1 MSRLFMTVLM
11 LFMALTNF
19 AQTILSGSEI
29 FGKER
34 KEGFYMTLSIDK
46 KYIEKDWAIYISKYG
61 GVSQNR
67 EIFSIASA
75 NMSEISPDPINL
87 MSKVISEQ
95 KLKTK
100 VFASFDVGGGQMV
113 SENSINFSKVEK
125 FLKDFY
131 AFAMQ
136 NEDVRLAERDSEEA
150 QKSLERVNK
159 TGDKIS
165 RDIERNKREKE
176 KLLKAIEENRIE
188 LEKLLNDQI
197 ANKQDQENAK
207 ISLEEKQK
215 AASLVKTKKNN

>member
-1 MSRLFMTVLM
+1 MTVLM

-67 EIFSIASA
+67 EIFSISSA

>member
-1 MSRLFMTVLM
+1 MTVLM

-67 EIFSIASA
+67 EIFSISSA
-75 NMSEISPDPINL
+75 KMSEISPDPINL

>member
-1 MSRLFMTVLM
+1 MTVLM